1 MPSILASYAFA
12 DIADSKT
19 KIKIN
24 NLCFMIVVL
33 VIFDITTAKIRK
45 KAESAKL

>member
-1 MPSILASYAFA
+1 MIDRMERELT
-12 DIADSKT
+12 I
-19 KIKIN
+19 IKIN

-33 VIFDITTAKIRK
+33 VIFDITTVKIRK